1 MQLPNNA
8 VSRSRAAKTM
18 RLIVS
23 LFFATAMS
31 AVAFGQVPPT
41 LTLTSNV
48 SLFFFGRV
56 NTGALSPNTVITIS
70 NGGTGGVTITNVQ
83 ITGVNA
89 ADYTLVSTTCINA
102 TLTPT
107 GTCLATVRFNP
118 LAIGSRTANLTVTDT
133 ANGSQHLVP
142 LRGTGLNPNIPNKA
156 VGPIDPRIG
165 FPLWYQDELGVKLT
179 ACLDGSGFCVLTPS
193 YNTGAAASVT
203 TAGIN
208 FPDEAFYWY
217 ADARITRSSGGNVRL
232 VLAKEGAFTTPSAV
246 VGQQIAF
253 DRIRVRID
261 QLTPGA
267 TYTITHPFGVMTAV
281 ADANGGIVINSSLKT
296 TATAS
301 TASTAPAASPTT
313 ATTADGFTPASTST
327 APAADPAA
335 APADDPAAVP
345 APAPAPTAKGG
356 GGSTAEI
363 NTTEDIGCGN
373 VPCDFRASLE
383 GKVSRFLKWDPAFG
397 PAAPTGY
404 LGNPNVTHQVT
415 GSPFNT
421 NIFKVDGPN
430 VGGAGINS
438 IQTNLFTLAGKLFQ

>member
-1 MQLPNNA
+1 MRPFNYTNA
-8 VSRSRAAKTM
+8 YRNA
-18 RLIVS
+18 
-23 LFFATAMS
+23 ATALVLIAS
-31 AVAFGQVPPT
+31 IFAGGLFGNALAQTTPV
-41 LTLTSNV
+41 LTLNSNV
-48 SLFFFGRV
+48 SLFFFGRF
-56 NTGALSPNTVITIS
+56 NTGTLSPNTVITIS
-70 NGGTGGVTITNVQ
+70 NGGGNTVTITNVA
-83 ITGVNA
+83 ITGTNA
-89 ADYTLVSTTCINA
+89 ADYTLVGTTCINA
-102 TLTPT
+102 VLTST
-107 GTCLATVRFNP
+107 GTCTATVRFNP
-118 LAIGSRTANLTVTDT
+118 VAIGSRTANLTVTDT

-165 FPLWYQDELGVKLT
+165 FPLWYQDELGVRLT
-179 ACLDGSGFCVLTPS
+179 ACLDASGFCILTPN
-193 YNTGAAASVT
+193 YNTAAAASVT
-203 TAGIN
+203 TAAIN

-217 ADARITRSSGGNVRL
+217 ADARITRASGGQVRL
-232 VLAKEGAFTTPSAV
+232 VIAKEGAFTTPVAS

-301 TASTAPAASPTT
+301 TAPTGAQPAA
-313 ATTADGFTPASTST
+313 ATADGFTPAPDPAV
-327 APAADPAA
+327 APAATTDPAA
-335 APADDPAAVP
+335 PAATSDAAA
-345 APAPAPTAKGG
+345 APVTASQ
-356 GGSTAEI
+356 GGSSSGAEI

-373 VPCDFRASLE
+373 APCDFRASLE
-383 GKVSRFLKWDPAFG
+383 GKISRFLRWDPAVS
-397 PAAPTGY
+397 PLAPSGY
-404 LGNPNVTHQVT
+404 LGNPNVTHVIT

-438 IQTNLFTLAGKLFQ
+438 IQTNLFTLAGKIY

>member
-1 MQLPNNA
+1 MQLSNNT

-23 LFFATAMS
+23 LFFATVMS

-70 NGGTGGVTITNVQ
+70 NGGTGGVTVTNVQ
-83 ITGVNA
+83 ITGTNA
-89 ADYTLVSTTCINA
+89 ADFTLVSTTCINA

-142 LRGTGLNPNIPNKA
+142 LRGTGLNPSIPNKA

-179 ACLDGSGFCVLTPS
+179 ACLDGSGFCVLTPN

-217 ADARITRSSGGNVRL
+217 ADARITRSGGGNVRL
-232 VLAKEGAFTTPSAV
+232 VIAKEGAFTTPSAA

-301 TASTAPAASPTT
+301 TASTAPASTTT
-313 ATTADGFTPASTST
+313 ATTADGFTPA
-327 APAADPAA
+327 PAATTDA
-335 APADDPAAVP
+335 APATDA
-345 APAPAPTAKGG
+345 TAFKGSGGG
-356 GGSTAEI
+356 GGSAAEI

-383 GKVSRFLKWDPAFG
+383 GKVSRFLKWDPAFS

-404 LGNPNVTHQVT
+404 LGNPNVTHQIT

-430 VGGAGINS
+430 VGGTGINS

>member
-1 MQLPNNA
+1 MQLPNNT
-8 VSRSRAAKTM
+8 VPRSRAAKTM

-31 AVAFGQVPPT
+31 VVAFGQVPPT

-70 NGGTGGVTITNVQ
+70 NGGTGGVTITNVA

-142 LRGTGLNPNIPNKA
+142 LRGTGLNPNIANKA

-179 ACLDGSGFCVLTPS
+179 ACLDGSGFCVLTPN

-301 TASTAPAASPTT
+301 TASTAPASTTT
-313 ATTADGFTPASTST
+313 ATTTDGFTPASTT
-327 APAADPAA
+327 TTDAPAAPAA
-335 APADDPAAVP
+335 
-345 APAPAPTAKGG
+345 TASSGG

-373 VPCDFRASLE
+373 VPCDFRAPLE

-404 LGNPNVTHQVT
+404 LGNPNVTHQIT

-430 VGGAGINS
+430 VGGTGINS